1 MERCRGNG
9 LAGEHLVQ
17 AHLVQAHLV
26 QAHLEVAHGNSTV
39 AKITSSNVVMVR
51 VAMPSLKDGI
61 VVADGKIGRS
71 APRISQRCATIKSAV
86 EIIVAVQLVGAISLD
101 MVGGRAADNKLG
113 FDFRFLRIVAAN
125 STAWSSRL

>member
-1 MERCRGNG
+1 MESCRGNG
-9 LAGEHLVQ
+9 LAAVHP
-17 AHLVQAHLV
+17 A
-26 QAHLEVAHGNSTV
+26 QAHLEIAHGNSTA
-39 AKITSSNVVMVR
+39 AKITSSNVVMVL

-61 VVADGKIGRS
+61 VAADGKIGRS

-101 MVGGRAADNKLG
+101 MVAGRAAVKKLG
-113 FDFRFLRIVAAN
+113 FNFSLLRIVAAN